1 MIRAQL
7 LTTQGP
13 YLEAIVRING
23 HDLCLMD
30 EFTVSAE
37 SAPDIGSEFDLELTA
52 LLDDDETWEEMF
64 SGNPEQRIGLV
75 PLGGWRYRAF
85 GQITQI
91 NPIMVNCGLMQLESP
106 VQSNDS
112 RLTGEYIAFTVAR
125 LGGYGYAT

>member
-1 MIRAQL
+1 
-7 LTTQGP
+7 
-13 YLEAIVRING
+13 
-23 HDLCLMD
+23 MD
-30 EFTVSAE
+30 EFTVSAA
-37 SAPDIGSEFDLELTA
+37 SAPDIGSEFDLELTT

-64 SGNPEQRIGLV
+64 SGNSEQRIDLV

-91 NPIMVNCGLMQLESP
+91 NPVMVDCGLVQVEGP

-112 RLTGEYIAFTVAR
+112 GLTGEYIAFTITR